1 MRGDVMFTID
11 NYTIDVIDFS
21 ERSEPLGSE
30 WMSWMDEK
38 VTVKRFTYGMK
49 RVWRLSCVEK
59 DVAWTNSVVKYLQEK
74 MMSGETVSFTVYDGD
89 RYNLQTTDV
98 YVVSLEL
105 EIPVVGQRN
114 IRRYTVILRER

>member
-1 MRGDVMFTID
+1 MFTID